1 MTTSPSAQ
9 APGGFEDQPVPK
21 AKPRLGSLR
30 SPKKLPYLGR
40 LIAGVI
46 AWILLIVGLA
56 GLVLPGLQ
64 GVLTL
69 ALSATFFSL
78 TSPRVH
84 ERLRSAFRPW
94 PKGWRR
100 VVKVRR
106 SLERWLVQFDSF
118 RA

>member
-1 MTTSPSAQ
+1 MTTSPRAQ
-9 APGGFEDQPVPK
+9 APSGLEDEPVPK
-21 AKPRLGSLR
+21 SRPRLGSLR

-78 TSPRVH
+78 TSHRVH
-84 ERLRSAFRPW
+84 ERLRSAFKPW

-106 SLERWLVQFDSF
+106 SLERWLVQFDS
-118 RA
+118 

>member
-1 MTTSPSAQ
+1 MTTSPSAEAQ
-9 APGGFEDQPVPK
+9 APIDGPTVK
-21 AKPRLGSLR
+21 RHRIRSLR
-30 SPKKLPYLGR
+30 SPHKLPYLGR
-40 LIAGVI
+40 ILAGII

-78 TSPRVH
+78 TSHRVH
-84 ERLRSAFRPW
+84 EWLRSAFRPW

-106 SLERWLVQFDSF
+106 SLERWFSSTRF
-118 RA
+118 SA

>member
-1 MTTSPSAQ
+1 MMTSTSTEAAQ
-9 APGGFEDQPVPK
+9 GRIDGATKVRHRVRSF
-21 AKPRLGSLR
+21 R
-30 SPKKLPYLGR
+30 SPHKLPYFARIL
-40 LIAGVI
+40 AGII

-78 TSPRVH
+78 TSHRVH
-84 ERLRSAFRPW
+84 EALRSAFKPW

-106 SLERWLVQFDSF
+106 ALERWFSSTRF
-118 RA
+118 SA

>member
-1 MTTSPSAQ
+1 
-9 APGGFEDQPVPK
+9 V
-21 AKPRLGSLR
+21 R
-30 SPKKLPYLGR
+30 SPAQLSYLGR
-40 LIAGVI
+40 VIAGVI

-78 TSPRVH
+78 TSHRVH
-84 ERLRSAFRPW
+84 ERMRSAFKPW
-94 PKGWRR
+94 PRGWRR

-106 SLERWLVQFDSF
+106 SLERWLGRLD
-118 RA
+118 